1 MKVAVITGASSG
13 LGVEF
18 LEAVVERYPDLDEIW
33 ILARRKDRLEQL
45 KAKYP
50 TQAIVPIVA
59 DLANEA
65 TYGQIREYLLEKKPD
80 IRVLINNAGCAS
92 AGEFTEMSEEAILAM
107 IHVNIKALTMIQR
120 LCMPYMHRG
129 SFTVMTCSVTAFVP
143 IPLQAVYSAS
153 KSYVYSLGKALREE
167 VRQQGVH
174 LLLLC
179 PGNMN
184 TEMNPQRPGELSQP
198 YNSSTQHDSSSQ
210 QDSSSQHER
219 RSPGEPS
226 RSYDSSRHQDPSRS
240 QGLGGRRMSHLP
252 FLDMKK
258 ITRRALQK
266 AERGKSVY
274 TMGLLYQIFHL
285 CSCLFPSLMI
295 KISAKFMEELSL

>member
-65 TYGQIREYLLEKKPD
+65 TYGQIREYLLDKKPD
-80 IRVLINNAGCAS
+80 IRVLINNAGCAI
-92 AGEFTEMSEEAILAM
+92 AGEFAEMSEEAILAM

-184 TEMNPQRPGELSQP
+184 TEMNPQSPGELRQP
-198 YNSSTQHDSSSQ
+198 QDSSGQ
-210 QDSSSQHER
+210 QDSSSRHEQS
-219 RSPGEPS
+219 SPGEPS
-226 RSYDSSRHQDPSRS
+226 RSHDSSSLHEPSRS
-240 QGLGGRRMSHLP
+240 QGLEGRRMSRLP

-258 ITRRALQK
+258 ITRRALKK

>member
-1 MKVAVITGASSG
+1 MKIAVITGASSG

-92 AGEFTEMSEEAILAM
+92 AGEFAEMSEEAILAM

-184 TEMNPQRPGELSQP
+184 TEMNPQSL
-198 YNSSTQHDSSSQ
+198 H
-210 QDSSSQHER
+210 
-219 RSPGEPS
+219 EPS
-226 RSYDSSRHQDPSRS
+226 SP
-240 QGLGGRRMSHLP
+240 QGLGGRRMSRLP

-295 KISAKFMEELSL
+295 KISAKFMEELSH